1 MDQEAKV
8 MIVVAIGITAALIVK
23 TIASAIVRYA
33 EVHRHKEA
41 GVDAQ
46 SIRDRLERI
55 EIAVDAIAI
64 EVERLGEHQRFN
76 AQLALNR
83 PEPLPKKTVTPH

>member
-1 MDQEAKV
+1 MDNQAKV
-8 MIVVAIGITAALIVK
+8 MIAVASGITAILIVK

-33 EVHRHKEA
+33 EVHRRRDVD
-41 GVDAQ
+41 VDAQ
-46 SIRDRLERI
+46 SIRERLERI
-55 EIAVDAIAI
+55 EIAVDTIAI

-83 PEPLPKKTVTPH
+83 PEPLPRQIITPH

>member
-8 MIVVAIGITAALIVK
+8 MIVVAMGVTAALIVK
-23 TIASAIVRYA
+23 TIASAIVRLA
-33 EVHRHKEA
+33 EARRH
-41 GVDAQ
+41 GDIDVDAK
-46 SIRDRLERI
+46 SIRERLERI
-55 EIAVDAIAI
+55 EIAVDTIAI

-83 PEPLPKKTVTPH
+83 PESLPKKIVTPH

>member
-8 MIVVAIGITAALIVK
+8 MIVVAGCIAATLIIK
-23 TIASAIVRYA
+23 TIASAIVRLA
-33 EVHRHKEA
+33 ESRRHGEID
-41 GVDAQ
+41 VDAKT
-46 SIRDRLERI
+46 IRERLERI
-55 EIAVDAIAI
+55 EIAVDTIAI

-83 PEPLPKKTVTPH
+83 PEPLPKKVVTPH

>member
-1 MDQEAKV
+1 MDKYQLAVIAILAV
-8 MIVVAIGITAALIVK
+8 MTIAFVK
-23 TIASAIVRYA
+23 TMAGVFIRYSEIRRRR
-33 EVHRHKEA
+33 EVD
-41 GVDAQ
+41 VDAQ

-55 EIAVDAIAI
+55 EIAVDTIAI

-83 PEPLPKKTVTPH
+83 PEPLPPKVITPH

>member
-33 EVHRHKEA
+33 EVHRRQEVA
-41 GVDAQ
+41 VDEQ
-46 SIRDRLERI
+46 SIRARLERI
-55 EIAVDAIAI
+55 EVAVDTIAI

-83 PEPLPKKTVTPH
+83 PEPLPKKVNTPH

>member
-1 MDQEAKV
+1 MDSQAKV
-8 MIVVAIGITAALIVK
+8 MIVIAVGITAALIVK

-33 EVHRHKEA
+33 EVHRRPDVD
-41 GVDAQ
+41 VDAQ

-55 EIAVDAIAI
+55 EIAVDTIAI
-64 EVERLGEHQRFN
+64 EVERLGEHHRFN

-83 PEPLPKKTVTPH
+83 PEPLPAKVTTPH